1 MAQKR
6 RRKIGNIM
14 SKTKAILAGLL
25 AGFVAGILMTTAMLL
40 LATLGVATPLVII
53 GDRLSVFIPPG
64 PFLSLMGKVGGYNH
78 LKQLGVGSTIAGQLL
93 VGAIVG
99 ALYALLS
106 LQVRERQRVGGDAI
120 RESRIGWSANPVL
133 TISIFVLLP
142 IIVFAIGLWPVLGAS
157 YIGLPIQVA
166 RLVTLIGFAVCVF
179 LFERTLVTGLQFLMR
194 GTVRWGRRGDTS
206 QRDVPTKEFTPTMG
220 RRAFVLGTVGLAVAG
235 GGAALAR
242 KLYRAATFSYDG
254 TQYKGSIVQPI
265 TPNDLFYC
273 VTKNVIDPRV
283 NIDLWHL
290 EISGLVQNPATWRF
304 QDLIGFKP
312 TTQETTRMCISNGL
326 DAGLISNAVWKG
338 LPLRDLVHQ
347 TGVLSGAA
355 RVRLHGVDN
364 YTDTIPMEKAM
375 ESTTLLA
382 YEMNGVP
389 LADRHGYP
397 LRAIVPGYFGEK
409 NVKWLTRVEVTDANA
424 KGFYEAQGWGP
435 DFIVPTRSRIDV
447 PDDWVF
453 VSLSK
458 LTAPIEV
465 KGIAFGGDR
474 GISRVELSFD
484 DGQTWGDAEIYYSG
498 GNLAWSL
505 WKAPW
510 TPAAPGDYALVVRAT
525 DGEGDVQ
532 EFEEDRGPFS
542 GVSGLHRINV
552 RVTA

>member
-1 MAQKR
+1 VTRA
-6 RRKIGNIM
+6 
-14 SKTKAILAGLL
+14 KAISAGLL
-25 AGFVAGILMTTAMLL
+25 AGLVAGIVMTTAMLL
-40 LATLGVATPLVII
+40 LATFGVATPLVII

-78 LKQLGVGSTIAGQLL
+78 LKQLGVGSTIAGQLV
-93 VGAIVG
+93 VGAIGG
-99 ALYALLS
+99 AFYALLN
-106 LQVRERQRVGGDAI
+106 RPTEERSRSSGNAI
-120 RESRIGWSANPVL
+120 RDSRIAWSVPSVWTMA
-133 TISIFVLLP
+133 IFVLLP
-142 IIVFAIGLWPVLGAS
+142 VVVFAIALWPVLGTS
-157 YIGLPIQVA
+157 YIGLPIQVG
-166 RLVTLIGFAVCVF
+166 RLVTLIGFILCVL
-179 LFERTLVTGLQFLMR
+179 LFERTLATGFRFLTTER
-194 GTVRWGRRGDTS
+194 IDK
-206 QRDVPTKEFTPTMG
+206 QDYEFTPAIG
-220 RRAFVLGTVGLAVAG
+220 RRAFVLGTIGLAAAG

-273 VTKNVIDPRV
+273 VTKNVIDPKV

-290 EISGLVQNPATWRF
+290 EIGGLVQNPATWRF
-304 QDLIGFKP
+304 QDLAGFKP
-312 TTQETTRMCISNGL
+312 TTQETTLMCISNGL

-338 LPLRDLVHQ
+338 LPLRDLLDQ
-347 TGVLSGAA
+347 AGVLSGAA
-355 RVRLHGVDN
+355 RVRLQGVDN
-364 YTDTIPMEKAM
+364 YTDTIPLEKAM
-375 ESTTLLA
+375 EPTTLLA
-382 YEMNGVP
+382 YEMNGAP
-389 LADRHGYP
+389 LPDRHGYP
-397 LRAIVPGYFGEK
+397 LRVIVPGYFGEK

-435 DFIVPTRSRIDV
+435 DFIVPIRSRIDV

-458 LTAPIEV
+458 LTAPIGV

-484 DGQTWGDAEIYYSG
+484 DGQTWSDAEIYYSG

-505 WKAPW
+505 WKAQWSP
-510 TPAAPGDYALVVRAT
+510 TAAVDYSLVVRAT

-532 EFEEDRGPFS
+532 ELEEDRGPFS
-542 GVSGLHRINV
+542 GTSGLHKINV